1 MKKKVFK
8 PYFDDDGNWIE
19 PPRLVGKC
27 DYCLSDMHKVAAMN
41 SIGVY
46 YCTVCNNP
54 KRYNSINMIDSII
67 HARLIAKE
75 QAKFA

>member
-1 MKKKVFK
+1 
-8 PYFDDDGNWIE
+8 
-19 PPRLVGKC
+19 
-27 DYCLSDMHKVAAMN
+27 MHKVAAMN